1 MKNNLYKIRAILFYL
16 ILSTHSLAEE
26 LNINA
31 QEVQLNKETKIVYA
45 EGSVQISDNKKNN
58 IFTEKAEYNK
68 LSGLMRSFGQTDI
81 ITSEKYRIQGEDIFY
96 DNKKK
101 VIYSNSE
108 SVITDI
114 NGNKIHTD
122 MFNYS
127 TAKNMFFSQG

>member
-1 MKNNLYKIRAILFYL
+1 MKNNLYKIRAILFYF

-68 LSGLMRSFGQTDI
+68 LIGLMRSFGQTDI

-96 DNKKK
+96 DNK
-101 VIYSNSE
+101 
-108 SVITDI
+108 
-114 NGNKIHTD
+114 
-122 MFNYS
+122 
-127 TAKNMFFSQG
+127 

>member
-1 MKNNLYKIRAILFYL
+1 MKNNLYKITAILFCL
-16 ILSTHSLAEE
+16 IFSTLSLAEE

-81 ITSEKYRIQGEDIFY
+81 ITSNTDKIMA
-96 DNKKK
+96 NKF
-101 VIYSNSE
+101 NS
-108 SVITDI
+108 T
-114 NGNKIHTD
+114 
-122 MFNYS
+122 
-127 TAKNMFFSQG
+127 QR